1 MRKDIKEKEMTS
13 TQRFLLAYQT
23 CQWWNA
29 AFVQAKRFFDV
40 LDENHGGTPWDQ
52 GDANSMFVAERSF
65 LIMAIYHAIE
75 ELEKLDYECRREG
88 DTSLQSVLQDI
99 ETVAPLQD
107 IKNLRDMNEHNLD
120 YLLDE
125 GRKQDLFRS
134 VVKKN
139 GYDIHTTAA
148 WTIVH
153 GDAKT
158 ILLGT
163 VEIDKLLLVM
173 KEQLPF
179 IREKTKE
186 IFDKEMT
193 GQNRTEGVSI

>member
-1 MRKDIKEKEMTS
+1 MRRDIKGKEMTS
-13 TQRFLLAYQT
+13 TQRYLLAYQT

-29 AFVQAKRFFDV
+29 VFVQANRFFDV
-40 LDENHGGTPWDQ
+40 LEKSHGGTPWDQ
-52 GDANSMFVAERSF
+52 GDANSMFVAERMF

-75 ELEKLDYECRREG
+75 DLEKLDCECQRKG
-88 DTSLQSVLQDI
+88 DASLELVLQAI
-99 ETVAPLQD
+99 GSVAPLED

-120 YLLDE
+120 YLMDE
-125 GRKQDLFRS
+125 GQKPNQFRS
-134 VVKKN
+134 VVEKN
-139 GYDIHTTAA
+139 GYAIHTTAA

-163 VEIDKLLLVM
+163 VEFDKLLLVM

-179 IREKTKE
+179 VQKKTKE
-186 IFDKEMT
+186 LFDKELT
-193 GQNRTEGVSI
+193 TAE

>member
-1 MRKDIKEKEMTS
+1 MTS

-29 AFVQAKRFFDV
+29 VFAQAKRFFAV
-40 LDENHGGTPWDQ
+40 LEESHGGTPWDQ
-52 GDANSMFVAERSF
+52 GDANSMFVAERMF
-65 LIMAIYHAIE
+65 LIVAIYHAIE
-75 ELEKLDYECRREG
+75 DLEKLDYECQREG
-88 DTSLQSVLQDI
+88 DASLQVVLQAI

-120 YLLDE
+120 YLLEE
-125 GRKQDLFRS
+125 GQKQDQFRS
-134 VVKKN
+134 LVKKN
-139 GYDIHTTAA
+139 GFAIHTTAS

-153 GDAKT
+153 DDAK
-158 ILLGT
+158 IMLLGR

-179 IREKTKE
+179 VQEKTKALFE
-186 IFDKEMT
+186 KELR
-193 GQNRTEGVSI
+193 GE

>member
-1 MRKDIKEKEMTS
+1 MRKDIKEKIMTS

-29 AFVQAKRFFDV
+29 VFIQAKRFIDV
-40 LDENHGGTPWDQ
+40 LDESNGKEPWGSGGETS
-52 GDANSMFVAERSF
+52 AFLAERAF
-65 LIMAIYHAIE
+65 LIMAIHHAIE
-75 ELEKLDYECRREG
+75 DLEKLDIECQREG
-88 DTSLQSVLQDI
+88 DASLQSVFQAI
-99 ETVAPLQD
+99 ETVALLED

-120 YLLDE
+120 YLLE
-125 GRKQDLFRS
+125 KGKHQDLFRS
-134 VVKKN
+134 VVEKN
-139 GYDIHTTAA
+139 GYKIHTTAA

-153 GDAKT
+153 GDAKAM
-158 ILLGT
+158 LLGT

-179 IREKTKE
+179 VRKKTKE

-193 GQNRTEGVSI
+193 AAK

>member
-1 MRKDIKEKEMTS
+1 MRKDIKEKKMTS

-29 AFVQAKRFFDV
+29 VFIQAKRFIDV
-40 LDENHGGTPWDQ
+40 LDESNGEEPWESGGETS
-52 GDANSMFVAERSF
+52 AFLAERAF
-65 LIMAIYHAIE
+65 LIMAIHHAIE
-75 ELEKLDYECRREG
+75 DLEKLDFEYQREG
-88 DTSLQSVLQDI
+88 DASLQPVLQAI
-99 ETVAPLQD
+99 ETVASLED

-120 YLLDE
+120 YLMDE
-125 GRKQDLFRS
+125 GRKQDQFRS
-134 VVKKN
+134 VVEKN
-139 GYDIHTTAA
+139 GYAIHTTAA

-158 ILLGT
+158 MLLGT

-179 IREKTKE
+179 VREKTKE
-186 IFDKEMT
+186 VFDKEIT
-193 GQNRTEGVSI
+193 AAE